1 MPNKQFFLPLFCV
14 FGICVSVF
22 AQTEADNFIDGYYW
36 YRKYLP
42 QENISEYYALK
53 NALVYL
59 KDSDAQAF
67 KKLSMD
73 LSEPVFYLNGKVR
86 ESLQNEISRAG
97 LKMEILAQRYGTDAQ
112 VKILAGQLAELE
124 AFIKKGFFP
133 ADDSCL
139 VKIDELY
146 SRLVTRLGYVFLND
160 RTYHVKKGDYLRKIA
175 AMFYENE
182 LLWELIYNE
191 NKNDRDFLPN
201 QQNPDLIYPGVII
214 LIPPKPE

>member
-1 MPNKQFFLPLFCV
+1 MPNKQFFFAVLLC
-14 FGICVSVF
+14 ICVSVF
-22 AQTEADNFIDGYYW
+22 AQTEADNFIDNYYW

-73 LSEPVFYLNGKVR
+73 LSEPVFYLNGKVH

-97 LKMEILAQRYGTDAQ
+97 LKMEILAQRYGTDTQ

-124 AFIKKGFFP
+124 ALIKKGFFP